1 MHWILED
8 NITDFGYQWLIK
20 VLERYEIKYTL
31 VKVVPYEDILIDPK
45 FDTFERQPNENDNIV
60 IENNTPIFPFGTM
73 GLSRIAGERNWKSGA
88 LTNDEFTFE
97 KWSSGFG
104 LENLLNSESKIM
116 AFCDVLEFQDSMFF
130 ARPCMDNKSFSGQV
144 ITRTQFLEW
153 QKTILDINDPL
164 SKLNKDTMITIA
176 PFKNIMTE
184 ARMFIFEG
192 KVVTGSYYK
201 FGCEVRYEEVKNGDP
216 VIDYTNDIVK
226 DYQPAKAFV
235 IDIALT
241 DDGYKIIEINGINSV
256 GLYNADVDKFVQ
268 AVMLTFGEK

>member
-20 VLERYEIKYTL
+20 VLERYGIKYTL
-31 VKVVPYEDILIDPK
+31 VKVVPYENILIAPS
-45 FDTFERQPNENDNIV
+45 FDTFERQPNQNDNID

-73 GLSRIAGERNWKSGA
+73 GLSRVAGIRNWNPGA

-97 KWSSGFG
+97 KWSAGFG
-104 LENLLNSESKIM
+104 LDNLLNSESIIM
-116 AFCDVLEFQDSMFF
+116 AFCDELELPDSMFF

-144 ITRTQFLEW
+144 ISRTQFLEW

-184 ARMFIFEG
+184 ARMFIFDG

-268 AVMLTFGEK
+268 AVMNTFA